1 MNEKNKIEYNN
12 QETITQQNQKINQ
25 QIEEIVGLKANLE
38 SITNEI
44 QNLQQK
50 NKESEQLINDL
61 RNQLAESESR

>member
-1 MNEKNKIEYNN
+1 LNEKNKIEYNN